1 MRNTEL
7 INEIY
12 AELVVSRVRDEYRGA
27 VPDVTDNLIE
37 LIERERP
44 ELKEMT
50 EGMGAVKW
58 VGTIDQ

>member
-50 EGMGAVKW
+50 EGMGAVK
-58 VGTIDQ
+58 